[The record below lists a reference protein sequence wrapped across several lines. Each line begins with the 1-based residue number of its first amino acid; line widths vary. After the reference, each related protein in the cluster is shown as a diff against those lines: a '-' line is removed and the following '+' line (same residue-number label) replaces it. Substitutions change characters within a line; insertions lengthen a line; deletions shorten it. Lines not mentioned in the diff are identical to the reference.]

1 MNCIR
6 SSSRATEITGMPNA
20 CSKAA
25 TAESDDSASS
35 APVRSQRSSAIS
47 TPHGVAPCARISST
61 DSRLA
66 APSVITS
73 STISTRPASGSPT
86 ISPPSPWSFASLRLK
101 AKGTSSPK
109 SASAIA
115 VPAASVIP
123 L

>member
-1 MNCIR
+1 M
-6 SSSRATEITGMPNA
+6 TGTPNA

-47 TPHGVAPCARISST
+47 TPDGVAPWARISST

-101 AKGTSSPK
+101 ANGTSRPN

-115 VPAASVIP
+115 VPAASVMP